1 MDTIQ
6 YPNKQQNKMMRKL
19 KKYLVILALSVA
31 SIFSLGFV
39 DNFFEI
45 SKNLDIFSSLYKE
58 LNIFYVDETDPGQ
71 LMKTAIDAMLESLDP
86 YTTYIPESEKEDF
99 EFMTTGQYGGI
110 GAVITKDGDWVYVSE
125 PYENFPADKAGLIAG
140 DKFLEIEG
148 KSVKGKSTEDVSK
161 VLKGQPNT
169 SVKVLI
175 ERSGL
180 SKPFEVEIIREEI
193 KLNSVPYY
201 GMIEDSIG
209 YIKTRSFTRN
219 ISKEVLEA
227 YKDLNNNGQLKGLVL
242 DLRNNP
248 GGLLNEAINMANLF
262 IDKGQEIVFTKGK
275 VKDWDKSYKARNE
288 ALDTIIPIVVLINRS
303 SASASEIV
311 SGAIQDLDRGVVLG
325 QRSFGKGLVQ
335 QTKKLSYNA
344 QLKLTTAKY
353 YIPSGRCIQALDYS
367 NRDEDGSV
375 GEIADSLRT
384 EFKTLVHQRSV
395 FDGGGITP
403 DIEIEPYRYSN
414 ILRSIIS
421 KRHIFNFAN
430 QFKRNH
436 DSISSAKT
444 FIVSDEIYDEFKNF
458 LDDKDYHYE
467 TKTEKAI
474 TDLKKEAESEKYFD
488 DLELEIE
495 ELNNKM
501 KKSKNNDI
509 DKFKTEISEVIELE
523 IATRYYYQ
531 KGKVEASLKHDIELS
546 EAVTLLND
554 LEKYNA
560 ILRGD
565 SIP

>member
-1 MDTIQ
+1 
-6 YPNKQQNKMMRKL
+6 MMRKL

-288 ALDTIIPIVVLINRS
+288 ALDTIIPLVVLINRS